1 MRKRIRVLLYGRT
14 WGTTRSASLALIP
27 WHSHGVDR
35 LCGGNTVHEIAVHHR
50 IIADLTFRLD
60 LNIGMTGSTYTI
72 RGKCWVVDADDIS
85 VNGERIR
92 LAGLDAPES
101 DQIAVRWD
109 GTEYPQGEVVK
120 RMLCKK
126 IGNKRVEVMVH
137 GEDKFGRKIG
147 TVFYEGKNINQF
159 MVREGWAI
167 SAFGEQYWEDEAF
180 AYFNKKGMWRDK
192 IAYDPRAWKHG
203 KKKRI
208 WHSVNVEKDD
218 SQPVTTPPVSF
229 PQRSRSTSESN
240 YESTFVSRAESLH
253 TYSAPRSV
261 HGAETPDS
269 EPSSRPSYPMW
280 VIVMFV
286 VLLAGIFLFNSRHE
300 DATPDIIEDEHIKEE
315 REEQRFLYREGAI
328 FSAPPVR

>member
-1 MRKRIRVLLYGRT
+1 MARAR
-14 WGTTRSASLALIP
+14 GT
-27 WHSHGVDR
+27 D
-35 LCGGNTVHEIAVHHR
+35 
-50 IIADLTFRLD
+50 
-60 LNIGMTGSTYTI
+60 STYAI

-137 GEDKFGRKIG
+137 EEDKFGRKIG
-147 TVFYEGKNINQF
+147 TVFYGGKDINQF

-208 WHSVNVEKDD
+208 WHSANVEKDD

-229 PQRSRSTSESN
+229 PQRSRSTSES
-240 YESTFVSRAESLH
+240 
-253 TYSAPRSV
+253 
-261 HGAETPDS
+261 
-269 EPSSRPSYPMW
+269 SSRPSYPMW
-280 VIVMFV
+280 VIVMLI
-286 VLLAGIFLFNSRHE
+286 VLLAGIFLFNLRRE
-300 DATPDIIEDEHIKEE
+300 DAAHDIIE
-315 REEQRFLYREGAI
+315 EEQESHRSSYREGAI

>member
-1 MRKRIRVLLYGRT
+1 MARARET
-14 WGTTRSASLALIP
+14 
-27 WHSHGVDR
+27 D
-35 LCGGNTVHEIAVHHR
+35 
-50 IIADLTFRLD
+50 
-60 LNIGMTGSTYTI
+60 STYTI

-137 GEDKFGRKIG
+137 EEDKFGRKIG
-147 TVFYEGKNINQF
+147 TVFYGGKNINQF

-167 SAFGEQYWEDEAF
+167 SAFGEQYREDEAF

-208 WHSVNVEKDD
+208 WHSVNVKDKAVKVDD
-218 SQPVTTPPVSF
+218 SEPVTTP
-229 PQRSRSTSESN
+229 Q
-240 YESTFVSRAESLH
+240 SLYM
-253 TYSAPRSV
+253 YSAPRSV

-269 EPSSRPSYPMW
+269 ESSSRPSYPMW
-280 VIVMFV
+280 VIVLFV
-286 VLLAGIFLFNSRHE
+286 ALLAGIFLFNSRHE
-300 DATPDIIEDEHIKEE
+300 DVTHDIIEEEHIKEE
-315 REEQRFLYREGAI
+315 QESHRSSYREGAI